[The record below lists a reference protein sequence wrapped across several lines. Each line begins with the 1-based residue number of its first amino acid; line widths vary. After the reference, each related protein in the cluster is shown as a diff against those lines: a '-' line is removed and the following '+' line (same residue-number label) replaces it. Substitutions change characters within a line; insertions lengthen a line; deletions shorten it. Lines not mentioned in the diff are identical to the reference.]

1 MSIEGS
7 KRAIILTIRSY
18 QTMLILLLFYTYE
31 NNRKSS
37 LTGKL
42 DNLKTFFKNRTTFLG
57 EQSQSASKKCIIL
70 CFYLFTDSKSA
81 KNWPKTVKNGN
92 FGPKSKF
99 LKVFWHITSN
109 FVIKFGWKLPK
120 IIS

>member
-7 KRAIILTIRSY
+7 KRAIILTTRCY
-18 QTMLILLLFYTYE
+18 QTMLICLLFYTYD
-31 NNRKSS
+31 NRKSS

-92 FGPKSKF
+92 FDPKSKF

-109 FVIKFGWKLPK
+109 FVIMFGWKLPK